1 VNVALPVLQD
11 RFGRALHYLRLSITD
26 RCNFRCAYCLPGGC
40 PRSAAAPLTVEE
52 ISRLVGAFASV
63 GFWKVR
69 VTGGEPTMRR
79 DVREVVER
87 IAATPGVRRVGLTTN
102 GYRLA
107 AIAAD
112 LRRAGLGSLNVSVDS
127 LDEGRFARV
136 TGCDRLKAVVQG
148 IESAVE
154 VGFPSIKLNAVL
166 LRGLDDDA
174 ELDRFLAWTRRS
186 PVTVRFIELMQTA
199 ENAAF
204 FAANHLSAAAI
215 RRHLE
220 LRGWKP
226 LPRDPSDG
234 PAATFGRADHVGRVG
249 LIAPYGS
256 GFCASCNRLRVSS
269 TGDLRPCLF
278 GEEAIP
284 LRHLLQD
291 SDRQHELVQLIRR
304 AAFVKPMSHALG
316 EGRCGA
322 VRNLAAIGG

>member
-1 VNVALPVLQD
+1 VNVSLPILQD

-26 RCNFRCAYCLPGGC
+26 RCNFRCAYCLPRGC
-40 PRSAAAPLTVEE
+40 PRTTAAPLTADE
-52 ISRLVGAFASV
+52 ISRLVGAFASL

-79 DVREVVER
+79 DVCEVVER

-107 AIAAD
+107 AVAAD

-127 LDEGRFARV
+127 LDEDRFARI
-136 TGCDRLKAVVQG
+136 TGCDRLEAVVEG
-148 IESAVE
+148 IETAIE

-166 LRGLDDDA
+166 LRGVDDDA
-174 ELDRFLAWTRRS
+174 ELDRFLAWTRRG

-199 ENAAF
+199 ENAEF
-204 FAANHLSAAAI
+204 FAANHLPAEAV
-215 RRHLE
+215 RRKLE

-234 PAATFGRADHVGRVG
+234 PAATYGRTDHAGRVG

-278 GEEAIP
+278 GEEMIP
-284 LRHLLQD
+284 LRHLLQAP
-291 SDRQHELVQLIRR
+291 DRRDEVVRLIRR

-322 VRNLAAIGG
+322 VTNLAAIGG